1 VRLNV
6 KESADDGSSAPKEN
20 NVTTAAYDISNGV
33 VDFNDV
39 IYPVTEGCN
48 SNYTRQ
54 AYRTSFN
61 RFMKVIN
68 IHDLQVLRDL
78 GPKVMEGRRMRYSQL
93 L

>member
-6 KESADDGSSAPKEN
+6 KESAEDGSSAPIEN

-48 SNYTRQ
+48 SNYARQ
-54 AYRTSFN
+54 AYRFTRKLKSSVSRTQFVP
-61 RFMKVIN
+61 R
-68 IHDLQVLRDL
+68 
-78 GPKVMEGRRMRYSQL
+78 
-93 L
+93 